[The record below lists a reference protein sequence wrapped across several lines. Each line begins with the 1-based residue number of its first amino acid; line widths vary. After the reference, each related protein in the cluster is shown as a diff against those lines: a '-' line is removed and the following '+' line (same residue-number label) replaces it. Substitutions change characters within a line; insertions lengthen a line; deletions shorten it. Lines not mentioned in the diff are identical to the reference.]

1 MFPVRVGVV
10 DVGSN
15 TVRLLVAA
23 AHGHEVVPVLE
34 RRAYVGLGE
43 DADRLGWISE
53 ERLRLAA
60 RHVSAFAA
68 LAREQATSHL
78 EVLVTAP
85 GRRSSN
91 SEDFVSAVRQAAG
104 APVRVLTADDEA
116 RLAYLGAVGSL
127 DRVPRTVAVCDVG
140 GGSTEVVVGTAAAGP
155 VWIRSFDVGS
165 LTLTR
170 AVSFADPPS
179 KADLERAA
187 AELRDHLDP
196 LVPPLPRLALATGG
210 TARALRKIVGDELGT
225 QALESALTKLT
236 KRSSSKASVK
246 FGLPEERTRTLV
258 AGTLI
263 LREIQ
268 ARMPVPLRVSR
279 AGMREGAAMSLL
291 AELDAA

>member
-1 MFPVRVGVV
+1 
-10 DVGSN
+10 
-15 TVRLLVAA
+15 
-23 AHGHEVVPVLE
+23 
-34 RRAYVGLGE
+34 
-43 DADRLGWISE
+43 
-53 ERLRLAA
+53 
-60 RHVSAFAA
+60 
-68 LAREQATSHL
+68 
-78 EVLVTAP
+78 
-85 GRRSSN
+85 
-91 SEDFVSAVRQAAG
+91 
-104 APVRVLTADDEA
+104 
-116 RLAYLGAVGSL
+116 
-127 DRVPRTVAVCDVG
+127 
-140 GGSTEVVVGTAAAGP
+140 

-236 KRSSSKASVK
+236 KRSSTKASVK

-263 LREIQ
+263 LREIH